1 MRSEPQPSIGATP
14 KHFSGWLMRT
24 VARGALLGLVFHAG
38 MTGAEP
44 AAPPLNITIAGY
56 SASGMLGA
64 IGDSLTEMVRRE
76 YPGSSVVYEPGSPAG
91 ALMLVARGLRPFAVH
106 TPTELRLALAGA
118 PPFPRALGAGE
129 VMPVAR
135 LGQDFLVQVYAREGF
150 FAEHGIDNLAQVAQR
165 RLPLRVSTNPKGNL
179 MGQAMSRMVLAHFGL
194 TYEQIEAAG
203 GRVVYLSTRPSND
216 LMRNG
221 QLDLVITAGFAP
233 SSTVSE
239 LSHGTRLRFIPL
251 PDDLVSRMCE
261 ELDME
266 PGVLPAGTYSFL
278 KHDLHVPS
286 ASFLVSAGART
297 SDQEAYQLAR
307 ALYRQFDFY
316 RGLHPSFAHLDP
328 SMLIKTGGYPRHP
341 GAERWYRET
350 GMLH

>member
-1 MRSEPQPSIGATP
+1 
-14 KHFSGWLMRT
+14 MRT
-24 VARGALLGLVFHAG
+24 VALIWLLGLIFHAG
-38 MTGAEP
+38 VTAAEP
-44 AAPPLNITIAGY
+44 AASRLNITIAGY

-64 IGDSLTEMVRRE
+64 IGDSLSEMVRRE

-91 ALMLVARGLRPFAVH
+91 ALMLVAQGLRPFAVH

-118 PPFPRALGAGE
+118 PPFPRALGIGE
-129 VMPVAR
+129 VLPVAR
-135 LGQDFLVQVYAREGF
+135 LAQDFLVQVYAREGF
-150 FAEHGIDNLAQVAQR
+150 FAEHGINNLAEVAR
-165 RLPLRVSTNPKGNL
+165 RHLPLRVSTNPKGNL
-179 MGQAMSRMVLAHFGL
+179 MGQAMSRMVLEHFGL
-194 TYEQIEAAG
+194 TYDQIAADG

-239 LSHGTRLRFIPL
+239 LSHGTPLRFIPL
-251 PDDLVSRMCE
+251 PDDLVSRMCH

-278 KHDLHVPS
+278 KQDLHVPS
-286 ASFLVSAGART
+286 ASFLVSAGAHT
-297 SDQEAYQLAR
+297 SEQEVYQLAR

-328 SMLIKTGGYPRHP
+328 SMLAKTGDYPRHP
-341 GAERWYRET
+341 GAERWYREV
-350 GMLH
+350 GVLP